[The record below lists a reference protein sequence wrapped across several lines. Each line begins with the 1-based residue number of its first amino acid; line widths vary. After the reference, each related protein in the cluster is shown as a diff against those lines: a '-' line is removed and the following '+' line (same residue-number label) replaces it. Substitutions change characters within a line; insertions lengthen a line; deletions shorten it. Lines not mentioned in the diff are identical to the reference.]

1 MKKSVKGFE
10 IKHVI
15 LIIIITAITTSIT
28 TGIILINRNRLLL
41 GNASLMNDHAIEEF
55 MKVYTGLEKNYYGNI
70 NKNEMIDAAIKG
82 MLDYLGEDYSTYL
95 NQEETDNLAEELSG
109 QYKGIG
115 ISITEGNKVVKVFDN
130 TPAKR
135 AGMEENDLIVN
146 VNGTDTTELSQIEIV
161 NLIDKTKEN
170 TIEVERNGIRQ
181 TYHITPE
188 KINYPLTRALLD
200 NNIGYIRIDTFS
212 NTVGEEF
219 KKAYDELEKEN
230 MTSLIIDLR
239 SNSGGYLKGASEVA
253 SIFIEKGKTIYYL
266 ESKEK
271 KEEFKDDTE
280 EKKDIPIIILVN
292 EGTASASEVLA
303 AALKESYGATLVG
316 KTTYGKGRVQ
326 QTKKLEDG
334 SMVKY
339 TTALWLTPSGE
350 CIDEYGIDPDYDVGL
365 EKNEEGIYED
375 TQLQKA
381 QELLTR

>member
-1 MKKSVKGFE
+1 
-10 IKHVI
+10 
-15 LIIIITAITTSIT
+15 
-28 TGIILINRNRLLL
+28 
-41 GNASLMNDHAIEEF
+41 
-55 MKVYTGLEKNYYGNI
+55 MKVYNSLEKNYYGNI
-70 NKNEMIDAAIKG
+70 NKTEMVDAAIKG

-115 ISITEGNKVVKVFDN
+115 ISITEGNKIVKVFDN

-135 AGMEENDLIVN
+135 VGIEENDLITK
-146 VNGTDTTELSQIEIV
+146 VNGTDTRELNQAQIV

-170 TIEVERNGIRQ
+170 VLEIERNGELH

-188 KINYPLTRALLD
+188 KINYPLTRTILE
-200 NNIGYIRIDTFS
+200 NNIGYIRIESFS
-212 NTVGEEF
+212 NTVGVEF
-219 KKAYDELEKEN
+219 RRAYEELEQEQ

-253 SIFIEKGKTIYYL
+253 NLFLEKGKVIDYL
-266 ESKEK
+266 EGKEG
-271 KEEFKDDTE
+271 KEVLKDDTDE
-280 EKKDIPIIILVN
+280 TKSIPVIILVN

-303 AALKESYGATLVG
+303 AALKENYGATLVG

-326 QTKKLEDG
+326 QTKKLDDG

-350 CIDEYGIDPDYDVGL
+350 CIDGFGINPDYDVQL

-381 QELLTR
+381 KELLTR

>member
-1 MKKSVKGFE
+1 MRKNVKGFE

-15 LIIIITAITTSIT
+15 LIIIVTAIITSIT
-28 TGIILINRNRLLL
+28 TGVILINRNRLLFGSSGL
-41 GNASLMNDHAIEEF
+41 LNDSGINEF
-55 MKVYTGLEKNYYGNI
+55 VKVYNSLENNYYGDF
-70 NKNEMIDAAIKG
+70 NKNEIIDAAIKG

-95 NQEETDNLAEELSG
+95 NQEETDNLAEELRG

-115 ISITEGNKVVKVFDN
+115 ISITEGNKIVKVFDN

-135 AGMEENDLIVN
+135 VGIEENDLITN
-146 VNGTDTTELSQIEIV
+146 VNGTDTAGLSQAEIV

-170 TIEVERNGIRQ
+170 VIEVDRNGEKH

-188 KINYPLTRALLD
+188 SINYPLTRTILE
-200 NNIGYIRIDTFS
+200 NNIGYIRIETFS

-219 KKAYDELEKEN
+219 KKAYSELENKN

-239 SNSGGYLKGASEVA
+239 SNSGGLLKGAAEIA
-253 SIFIEKGKTIYYL
+253 NIFLEKGKVIYYL
-266 ESKEK
+266 ESKGK
-271 KEEFKDDTE
+271 KEVLKDNTDE
-280 EKKDIPIIILVN
+280 AKNIPIIVLVN

-339 TTALWLTPSGE
+339 TTALWLTPSEE
-350 CIDEYGIDPDYDVGL
+350 CIDEFGIQPDYDVQL
-365 EKNEEGIYED
+365 EKNEEGLYED

-381 QELLTR
+381 EELLTR